1 MEKVTSSLQISKKKI
16 FLTPTVRRFT
26 TWNVLLFL
34 ILLLAVN
41 VMFIFITVYILHSGI
56 DKRLSHEM
64 DKVLATISITGTN
77 ISIIDFSEL
86 NEQDFNTISDVSW
99 FLQIYDT
106 DGNVLI
112 TSNNLNEFGSI
123 PLELEITGNEF
134 VFSDMN
140 VGEDRLRMG
149 YTPLYNEKGEQ
160 VAILQLAT
168 FENELW
174 VIRKKM
180 IVFNLFL
187 LPGLI
192 FIVVIASVF
201 IAKKSFSPVNKIIET
216 AEMISAGNLNTRIK
230 YKAKPDDELGRLRD
244 TLNQLFDRI
253 QVNINQLS
261 QFTDHA
267 SHQMMNPLTA
277 VKTELEYIL
286 KKERSDNEYKVALNK
301 MLIQTDQ
308 MIKIVRTLLMISKQD
323 NNNDISNSVFNFSN
337 LIQNIIGTEFSKA
350 NIQSSIEKE
359 VYVRGDADKFHI
371 VVENLVDNAIKY
383 SNSDKMVRVALTKNG
398 AYANFIVKDNGIG
411 ISDTDK
417 EKVFDRF
424 YRSER
429 AEKLG
434 IKGYGLGLSL
444 VKLLIEEAG
453 GKIFIKDNKPTGT
466 IISVTLPFL
475 DLT

>member
-1 MEKVTSSLQISKKKI
+1 
-16 FLTPTVRRFT
+16 
-26 TWNVLLFL
+26 
-34 ILLLAVN
+34 
-41 VMFIFITVYILHSGI
+41 
-56 DKRLSHEM
+56 
-64 DKVLATISITGTN
+64 
-77 ISIIDFSEL
+77 
-86 NEQDFNTISDVSW
+86 
-99 FLQIYDT
+99 
-106 DGNVLI
+106 
-112 TSNNLNEFGSI
+112 
-123 PLELEITGNEF
+123 
-134 VFSDMN
+134 
-140 VGEDRLRMG
+140 
-149 YTPLYNEKGEQ
+149 
-160 VAILQLAT
+160 
-168 FENELW
+168 
-174 VIRKKM
+174 M

-187 LPGLI
+187 LPALI
-192 FIVVIASVF
+192 IIVVIASVF
-201 IAKKSFSPVNKIIET
+201 IAKRSFSPVNKIIET

-230 YKAKPDDELGRLRD
+230 YNAKPEDELGRLRD

-253 QVNINQLS
+253 EVNINQLS

-286 KKERSDNEYKVALNK
+286 KKERSDNEYKMALNK

-323 NNNDISNSVFNFSN
+323 NSNDKSHSVFNFSN
-337 LIQNIIGTEFSKA
+337 LIQKIIVTEFAKD

-359 VYVRGDADKFHI
+359 VYVRADADKFYI

-383 SNSDKMVRVALTKNG
+383 SNSDKMVKVELTKNG

-411 ISDTDK
+411 ISDIDK

-424 YRSER
+424 YRSES

-444 VKLLIEEAG
+444 VKLLIEEVG
-453 GKIFIKDNKPTGT
+453 GKISIKDNEPSGT
-466 IISVTLPFL
+466 IFTVTLPYL